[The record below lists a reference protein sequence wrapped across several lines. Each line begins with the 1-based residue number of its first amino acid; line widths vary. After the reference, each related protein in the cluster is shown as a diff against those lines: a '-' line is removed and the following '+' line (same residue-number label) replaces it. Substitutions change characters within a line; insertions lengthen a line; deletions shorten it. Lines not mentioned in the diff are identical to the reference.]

1 MKKIFIL
8 VAVFATFMFSCS
20 YEEIAE
26 DSNTLKIEQ
35 VVAKRMAYY
44 KSKGLTPRIEEV
56 SLEEL
61 NEVYRKHGYRE
72 VSMDE
77 FKKESAL
84 ESRSCTWSCDT
95 WVAIGDNNLDA
106 VLNTTD
112 LVNLRSWACE
122 WDEDDCY
129 WSTNINSCTEDCPP
143 NDMYNNAWLTG
154 LDNNTE
160 WNHISS
166 QDSVTNSDTRSMQR
180 RILGIICCN

>member
-20 YEEIAE
+20 FEEIAE

-44 KSKGLTPRIEEV
+44 KSKGITPRIEEL
-56 SLEEL
+56 SIDEL
-61 NEVYRKHGYRE
+61 NAVYRQHGYPE
-72 VSMDE
+72 VLMEEMEDE
-77 FKKESAL
+77 L

-95 WVAIGDNNLDA
+95 WVAIGDNNLDGL
-106 VLNTTD
+106 LNATD
-112 LVNLRSWACE
+112 LINLRDWACIY
-122 WDEDDCY
+122 DQIDCY
-129 WSTNINSCTEDCPP
+129 WSTNINSCSNDCPP